1 MRKFKIKVKCT
12 QELTFEMDEE
22 AYGAEDEMHPVVSA
36 EQIAEMEEQNVLQ
49 DPTYFD
55 TWEDSTINVEV
66 DVEEVKD
73 A

>member
-1 MRKFKIKVKCT
+1 MRKFKIKVKCV
-12 QELTFEMDEE
+12 QELTFEMDEG
-22 AYGAEDEMHPVVSA
+22 AYGEESITT
-36 EQIAEMEEQNVLQ
+36 EQIANMEEQNVLQ

-66 DVEEVKD
+66 DVEEIKD